1 MATIRVDSLLELE
14 TIAKKLF
21 GARRIQLPMLTR
33 LRDAPDALAIVEAL
47 CSDYAWEVVGGTG
60 RLSAAAKV
68 EEELNLIGEVTIP
81 RLEIDITTEGQGSKA
96 DPKSVGEQ
104 HEAMRRIVHQVS
116 KLKEMSGEVSNPLVS
131 SVEKLVTTVTD
142 VLVDLPITEDQLDMM
157 KKEVENI
164 RDSTVHLED
173 EEEKEPEMLQESE
186 ESEQQQQQ
194 QQLWADQAAQEQ
206 EGADQAEE
214 STGSCTPI

>member
-1 MATIRVDSLLELE
+1 MPTIRVDSLLELE
-14 TIAKKLF
+14 TIAKKLS

-33 LRDAPDALAIVEAL
+33 LRDAPSALAIVEVL
-47 CSDYAWEVVGGTG
+47 CSDYSWEVVGGTG

-68 EEELNLIGEVTIP
+68 EEELDLIGEVTIP
-81 RLEIDITTEGQGSKA
+81 RLEIDITNEGQG
-96 DPKSVGEQ
+96 DPKSVHEQ

-142 VLVDLPITEDQLDMM
+142 VLVDLPITEHQLDMI

-173 EEEKEPEMLQESE
+173 EEEKEPELLQASE

-194 QQLWADQAAQEQ
+194 QQHKS
-206 EGADQAEE
+206 EE
-214 STGSCTPI
+214 SE